1 MSKVVHNLWDEYFN
15 WLMKNLNLKKK
26 GYSELLFLLFETPF
40 RVVLERDNNR
50 LDDGKYLRNHF
61 FLDIG
66 VDGDF
71 MDHPVSVL
79 EVLIALCN
87 RIDAEYLGN
96 PNNPRPDIIFWEI
109 LCNLG
114 LDSVCFTDSRIKNPS
129 NLRNFYRIIDN
140 FMDRNYDFNGK
151 GSLFPLKSVSFDAS
165 EMEIWDQMQAYL
177 SEKYGDFW

>member
-1 MSKVVHNLWDEYFN
+1 MNKVVHNLWEEYFN
-15 WLMKNLNLKKK
+15 WLLKGLNLKKK
-26 GYSELLFLLFETPF
+26 GYSNLLYLLFETPF
-40 RVVLERDNNR
+40 RVVLDRDNNR

-66 VDGDF
+66 VDGEF
-71 MDHPVSVL
+71 IEHPVSVL

-114 LDSVCFTDSRIKNPS
+114 LDSVCFTDSRVKYPT
-129 NLRNFYRIIDN
+129 NLRRFQDIIDT
-140 FMDRNYDFNGK
+140 FLDREYDFYGK
-151 GSLFPLKSVSFDAS
+151 GGLFPLKSVSFDQR
-165 EMEIWDQMQAYL
+165 EVEIWEQMQAYL
-177 SEKYGDFW
+177 SEKYGDLW